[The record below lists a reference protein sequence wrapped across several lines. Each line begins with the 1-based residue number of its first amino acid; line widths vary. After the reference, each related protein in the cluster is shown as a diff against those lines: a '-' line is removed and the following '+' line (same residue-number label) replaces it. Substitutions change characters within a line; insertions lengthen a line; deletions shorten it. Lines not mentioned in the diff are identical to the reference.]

1 MSYIY
6 SSIRGPFFTRYIF
19 FVRHALCT
27 DITVDIIFQKY
38 LLLVPCYIIVV
49 TLACICLG
57 GCLRRSTASHGILQE
72 LLLNGD
78 ATTLIT
84 HQGNMTGQSSYRSIP
99 YYLKGKRW
107 FYTCNFNISSLE
119 WHVYVV
125 FRYFFKREV
134 IKKCLMVE
142 N

>member
-19 FVRHALCT
+19 FLRHALCT

-78 ATTLIT
+78 ARTVIKN
-84 HQGNMTGQSSYRSIP
+84 QGNMTGQSSYRSIP

-134 IKKCLMVE
+134 IKK
-142 N
+142 